1 MAQCIQEKIAF
12 SALIKFGVIIVTRLS
27 DLEALSELSQLS
39 CCGSCLLVWYFDNV
53 SMISILLSLV
63 SIRLSILF
71 SWFRVSSCDSV
82 ILNVKLR

>member
-1 MAQCIQEKIAF
+1 M
-12 SALIKFGVIIVTRLS
+12 
-27 DLEALSELSQLS
+27 EALSELSQLS

-63 SIRLSILF
+63 SISLSILF

-82 ILNVKLR
+82 ILNVKLRQRYLELPFGVWIDNPNLKEWPLT